1 MASLSALTL
10 IYDIRGFTAASRRV
24 ATHDLGTYATAAHRI
39 VLDCF
44 AERPPTFVKNLGD
57 GHLLI
62 WEVEGE
68 LDPELARAVVA
79 AAGRARTAFAAWA
92 TRQREAGAPLPT
104 RVGIGVAFGEVHR
117 SDDYYGRA
125 INVASRLQHLARPE
139 GLALDAGVHGAIRR
153 QKTDLEAA
161 FTRMKAKLK
170 GLGSTWVYVQRP
182 FSWSRLLGRVGR
194 VAAIVALPLGWLALA
209 DAGVALPGGAAIR
222 DAIDERGWSILRPAP
237 SLDEIEAAV
246 PALRTR
252 LCEAL
257 VGLTTEGG
265 LLRNAFDAPDADTS
279 DVWSSCQALTAL
291 FRAPEL
297 TPTLA
302 ARLRPALD
310 EPFTEQHFIEVD
322 GKAFGW
328 LAHAGMAYTEI
339 EPALWTVSA
348 LALALARPGYLE
360 GEARDRALAHLDMA
374 QRAADL
380 YRPADTGGWNIFPQ
394 QADPLR
400 HSPYSTTMA
409 VLALLELRAADLGWH
424 GDAGERDRLLERSV
438 RFLGQHFE
446 ADRQP
451 PGWRRT
457 NDPND
462 KISAG
467 LSMQILALLLRAERD
482 ASLALPAAV
491 EGAIPGLLLRLED
504 ASLEDAYDMGEFA
517 VGFTNHEGREDSR
530 TEGINFLWHP
540 WAVETAWRWLQRASE
555 KGGSLGDQIRVR
567 RALGRWVLDR
577 GDEAVRAASAGYCF
591 VASETLYG
599 LSAVR

>member
-1 MASLSALTL
+1 MSSLSALTL

-24 ATHDLGTYATAAHRI
+24 GAHDLGTYATAAHRI

-44 AERPPTFVKNLGD
+44 ADRPPTFVKNLGD

-62 WEVEGE
+62 WEVHGE
-68 LDPELARAVVA
+68 LDPALAEAVVA

-92 TRQREAGAPLPT
+92 TRQREAGADLPT

-139 GLALDAGVHGAIRR
+139 GLALDASVHAAVRR
-153 QKTDLEAA
+153 QENELEAA
-161 FTRMKAKLK
+161 FTKMKAKLK
-170 GLGSTWVYVQRP
+170 GLGSTWVFVQRP
-182 FSWSRLLGRVGR
+182 FSWARLFGRVGR
-194 VAAIVALPLGWLALA
+194 VAAVVALPLGWVALA
-209 DAGVALPGGAAIR
+209 DAGIALPGGAAIR
-222 DAIDERGWSILRPAP
+222 DAIDERDWSVLRPAP
-237 SLDEIEAAV
+237 TVEEIQAAV

-257 VGLTTEGG
+257 LGLATEDG

-297 TPTLA
+297 GSA
-302 ARLRPALD
+302 HAERLRAAL
-310 EPFTEQHFIEVD
+310 EVPFADRHFIEVD
-322 GKAFGW
+322 GTAFGW

-348 LALALARPGYLE
+348 LALALARPGFLE
-360 GEARDRALAHLDMA
+360 GAARERALAHLDRA

-380 YRPADTGGWNIFPQ
+380 YRPMDTGGWNIFPQ
-394 QADPLR
+394 QDDLLR

-409 VLALLELRAADLGWH
+409 VLALLELRAAGLGWH
-424 GDAGERDRLLERSV
+424 GADAERDRLLGQSV
-438 RFLGQHFE
+438 RFLARHFE
-446 ADRQP
+446 TDRQP

-457 NDPND
+457 NDPSD

-467 LSMQILALLLRAERD
+467 LSMQILALLLRAERE
-482 ASLALPAAV
+482 AGLALSDAIEA
-491 EGAIPGLLLRLED
+491 AIPDLLLRLED

-517 VGFTNHEGREDSR
+517 VSFTNHEGRKDSR

-540 WAVETAWRWLQRASE
+540 WAVETAWRWLERAE
-555 KGGSLGDQIRVR
+555 AKGASRRDQVRVR
-567 RALGRWVLDR
+567 RALGRWILER
-577 GDEAVRAASAGYCF
+577 GDEAVRAATTGYCF